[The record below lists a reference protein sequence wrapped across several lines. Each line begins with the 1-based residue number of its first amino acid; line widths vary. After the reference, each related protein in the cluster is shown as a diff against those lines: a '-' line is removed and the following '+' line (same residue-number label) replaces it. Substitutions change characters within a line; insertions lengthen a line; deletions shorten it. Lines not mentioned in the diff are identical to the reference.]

1 MQTVWYV
8 VPIILV
14 ESRLESVLMQT
25 VIYYALFSSLIST
38 FSLSLYVGPFNQV
51 LNRFNS
57 ISFLKEKNGEEIEP
71 FYILHSVP
79 HSHSKSCVFTF
90 ISIATLLKNHQHSV
104 PVFMH
109 FPWSGTNCTPT
120 RCTLTISQKPLSLT
134 SPNHPTF
141 VKQFPPLASG
151 TTNFLTANQ
160 LLHLLSKILFRWPR
174 KKVYAHQSFAPY
186 SPYGLLTLH
195 EDLMPS
201 ITIYMK
207 TDTVM
212 HVQISLPS
220 PQAIPTWYHIG
231 LHITYS
237 KRHFLS
243 KPDSFPCHVKNVNNY
258 HLST

>member
-1 MQTVWYV
+1 
-8 VPIILV
+8 
-14 ESRLESVLMQT
+14 MQT

-38 FSLSLYVGPFNQV
+38 FSLSLYMGPFNQV

-57 ISFLKEKNGEEIEP
+57 ISFLKEKNGEKIEP
-71 FYILHSVP
+71 IYILHSVP

-109 FPWSGTNCTPT
+109 FPWSGTNCNPT

-141 VKQFPPLASG
+141 LKQFPPLASG

-174 KKVYAHQSFAPY
+174 KKVYVHQSFAPY
-186 SPYGLLTLH
+186 SPYSLLTLH

-212 HVQISLPS
+212 HVQIPLPS
-220 PQAIPTWYHIG
+220 PQAIPTWYRIG

-237 KRHFLS
+237 KGHFLS
-243 KPDSFPCHVKNVNNY
+243 KPDSFPLPC
-258 HLST
+258 